1 MKVIVKHKNSGI
13 DKKHY
18 NFYNEFVKYLQK
30 QYPLKGDVIVSFL
43 GDRTGSM
50 TTGSR
55 NDNEIKVLTKNR
67 MNRDICRTLAHEWV
81 HEYQMTILNRE
92 MGPDIG
98 GQNEDEANAEAGKVI
113 KKFEKKFP
121 EMEELMYEQKV
132 INLLKKLI

>member
-13 DKKHY
+13 DKKQY
-18 NFYNEFVKYLQK
+18 KFYNEFVKYLQK

-81 HEYQMTILNRE
+81 HEYQMTILNRD

-113 KKFEKKFP
+113 KMFEKDFP
-121 EMEELMYEQKV
+121 NMEEMMYEEKI